1 MLATGLSSALT
12 TALRELAS
20 AIPSLKRDISDG
32 LLRMLSIVLMNQP
45 LRYGSLT
52 RHSSHSPPPVSQDSL
67 DIDST
72 VLALRTLG
80 SFNFD
85 GRFLFR
91 IKNSLN
97 NFFCHTGHSLLQFVR
112 RCAEHYLSSEN
123 QQIRL
128 ESVRTCS
135 RLLCLALE
143 GPHIQ
148 AVEITVSDV
157 LAKLLIVG
165 ITDPGIY
172 ECTKRPGTVIIKG

>member
-85 GRFLFR
+85 GRSLFK
-91 IKNSLN
+91 INKQPYP
-97 NFFCHTGHSLLQFVR
+97 FFFYTGHSLLQFVR

-172 ECTKRPGTVIIKG
+172 ERTKDQGQ